1 MNEISLESIKKSFE
15 KIKEFLGCYMGIGIT
30 MIDPETFETAE
41 PVFFGNINIRFQDD
55 FLRFCKNTLLDPRIT
70 NNLWVFGS
78 KIGICYKHRV
88 MLAVD
93 TAETGGTNIALEKL
107 ILLDAIKN
115 LNFYL
120 IEIEHPTDNQLMQ
133 AVSLFKQ
140 HRKGEDI
147 YTPSRDEIS
156 YLLKKEGYV
165 DERHFCKVNREDM
178 ARGITLNIL
187 EEDPIGILDF
197 LLQGTSSGFNYA
209 RNEIASRKK
218 IYFEP
223 VPAQGKGCMYLKI
236 NAVSKI
242 IE

>member
-15 KIKEFLGCYMGIGIT
+15 KIKEYLAIYMGIGIT
-30 MIDPETFETAE
+30 MMNTDTLETEG
-41 PVFFGNINIRFQDD
+41 PVFLGNVNIRFQED
-55 FLRFCKNTLLDPRIT
+55 FLRFNKNALLDPRIS
-70 NNLWVFGS
+70 NNHWVFGS

-120 IEIEHPTDNQLMQ
+120 IETEHLTEDSMIQ
-133 AVSLFKQ
+133 AVSIFKMY
-140 HRKGEDI
+140 RKGEEI
-147 YTPSRDEIS
+147 YTPSKDELS

-165 DERHFCKVNREDM
+165 DERRFWKVNSEDCK
-178 ARGITLNIL
+178 RGHILNIL
-187 EEDPIGILDF
+187 DEDPYEILNF
-197 LLQGTSSGFNYA
+197 LLQGTSSGFNYSSG
-209 RNEIASRKK
+209 NTPTGKK
-218 IYFEP
+218 IFFEP
-223 VPAQGKGCMYLKI
+223 EPAKGKGFMYLKI

-242 IE
+242 TE